1 MTSAKDSMQ
10 RSYHKRLAAIV
21 TEFPKKRIGVV
32 GDVML
37 DIFSRG
43 RSERLSPE
51 APVQVVIPESEQYI
65 PGGAANAACNV
76 RTLGGLVDLFGVC
89 GNDER
94 GRRLLSLLR
103 ERGIDAHITVDA
115 RRPTT
120 TKQRIVVA
128 NRHLLRIDWEHIE
141 PLPEEIMRTEALRII
156 TKMPEWS
163 ALIIADYAKGY
174 LTEKSIQTVMDAART
189 RGVPVI
195 IDTKP
200 VHIQHFGTA
209 HLFTP
214 NLKEACEM
222 ATCDDVHA
230 AGMLLAARLKTPVL
244 ITRGVEGMTLFD
256 ARGMHHLPTRAT
268 DVADVSGAGDTV
280 VATTALAVASGASLF
295 EAMELATAAAAVAI
309 GKEGTS
315 TVSAD
320 EVRVW
325 LQETRL

>member
-1 MTSAKDSMQ
+1 MQ
-10 RSYHKRLAAIV
+10 RSHHKRLAAIA

-51 APVQVVIPESEQYI
+51 APVPVVISESEQYI
-65 PGGAANAACNV
+65 PGGAGNAACNV
-76 RTLGGLVDLFGVC
+76 RALGGSVELFGVC
-89 GNDER
+89 GDDER
-94 GRRLLSLLR
+94 GRRLVSLLH
-103 ERGIDAHITVDA
+103 ERGVDTHIVVDA

-128 NRHLLRIDWEHIE
+128 NRHLLRIDWERIE
-141 PLPEEIMRTEALRII
+141 PLPEEVMQAEALRII
-156 TKMPEWS
+156 TKMPEWN

-189 RGVPVI
+189 MGLPAI

-200 VHIQHFGTA
+200 ANVQYFGTA

-222 ATCDDVHA
+222 AECADVYS
-230 AGMLLAARLKTPVL
+230 AGTLLAARFKTPVL

-256 ARGMHHLPTRAT
+256 AKGTHHLPTRAT

-280 VATTALAVASGASLF
+280 VAMTALAVASDASLF

-320 EVRVW
+320 EVREW
-325 LQETRL
+325 LHEARL